1 MEINHENYE
10 SWLLDYIEGNLSP
23 GQIMAVHRFLDQ
35 HPDLKAELESWKEAV
50 LVPDPG
56 VVFPDKD
63 KLYRRR
69 RIAWLAWMQPLGA
82 AAALIAF
89 FLAFFPGRFPAEPKQ
104 PGLASETGRVVPDRE
119 APVATATDAPAP
131 AATAPVATATV
142 ATAPVATAPA
152 ATAPVATAPA
162 ATAPDAP
169 APAATAPAATATVA
183 TAPGSETASPQA
195 LALVPSRAITSAAT
209 AAALDRAQVLQ
220 LPMPEPGQP
229 IAASQTGLSAGLLIQ
244 ALPPA
249 VQEVLAMT
257 QSAGN
262 KLAVVLSGEST
273 LVSSLRREPREPRA
287 AGQTRIFRFSA
298 GPFEIIHRKTTQ
310 SDV

>member
-131 AATAPVATATV
+131 AATAPVATAT
-142 ATAPVATAPA
+142 
-152 ATAPVATAPA
+152 
-162 ATAPDAP
+162 DAP
-169 APAATAPAATATVA
+169 APAATAPVAIATDAPAPAATAPVAIATVA

>member
-89 FLAFFPGRFPAEPKQ
+89 FLAFFPDRFPAEPKQ

-131 AATAPVATATV
+131 AATAPVATAT
-142 ATAPVATAPA
+142 
-152 ATAPVATAPA
+152 
-162 ATAPDAP
+162 DAP
-169 APAATAPAATATVA
+169 APAATATVA